1 MYNILILTNDV
12 EPFRELETLL
22 KEEFFHVTTI
32 ILNGD
37 DIKKCNNLGDYDL
50 VCTNLFF
57 PNGIH
62 VKILNELT
70 MMTRCPI
77 LSFYNDLTNE
87 EILKILQ
94 SGATSHLR
102 FNHPPKL
109 VVAKIKSIL
118 RMMHKVYK
126 HHHEKIFAGPI
137 TIDLDNREIINNG
150 LMSPITNVEYKIL
163 RVLVENKD
171 QTVTKDLLIHRVWDD
186 DGSAT
191 DNALGIHITR
201 LRKKLMCHNTY
212 SLIETVW
219 GVGYRLNL
227 KQCQEDYQKL
237 EYALN

>member
-12 EPFRELETLL
+12 DPFREIEALL
-22 KEEFFHVTTI
+22 KEEFFNVSTI
-32 ILNGD
+32 ILNGN
-37 DIKKCNNLGDYDL
+37 DISKFNNLGDYDL

-57 PNGIH
+57 PNGLH
-62 VKILNELT
+62 VKLLNELSAL
-70 MMTRCPI
+70 TRCPI
-77 LSFYNDLTNE
+77 LSFYNDLTNDD
-87 EILKILQ
+87 ILKILQ

-102 FNHPPKL
+102 FNHPPRL

-126 HHHEKIFAGPI
+126 HHHEKVCVGPI
-137 TIDLDNREIINNG
+137 SIDLDNREITNNG
-150 LMSPITNVEYKIL
+150 YASPITNVEYKIL
-163 RVLVENKD
+163 RVLLESKD

-186 DGSAT
+186 ASAT

-201 LRKKLMCHNTY
+201 LRKKLMCHNMY

-219 GVGYRLNL
+219 GVGYRLNI
-227 KQCQEDYQKL
+227 KQCQEEYQKL

>member
-12 EPFRELETLL
+12 DPFREIEALL
-22 KEEFFHVTTI
+22 KEEFFNVTTI
-32 ILNGD
+32 ILNGND
-37 DIKKCNNLGDYDL
+37 LSKYSNLSDYDL
-50 VCTNLFF
+50 ICTNLFF
-57 PNGIH
+57 PNGLH
-62 VKILNELT
+62 VKLLNELS
-70 MMTRCPI
+70 MLTRCPI
-77 LSFYNDLTNE
+77 LSFYNDLTND

-94 SGATSHLR
+94 NGATSHLR

-126 HHHEKIFAGPI
+126 HHHEKIFVGPI
-137 TIDLDNREIINNG
+137 SIDLDNREIVNNG
-150 LMSPITNVEYKIL
+150 FTAPITNVEYKIL
-163 RVLVENKD
+163 RVLLENKD

-186 DGSAT
+186 DASAT

-219 GVGYRLNL
+219 GVGYRFNM
-227 KQCQEDYQKL
+227 KQCQEEYQKL

>member
-22 KEEFFHVTTI
+22 KEEFFQVTTI

-37 DIKKCNNLGDYDL
+37 DIKKCNNLEDYDL

-126 HHHEKIFAGPI
+126 HHHEKIFAGLI